1 MERINQCLETYLR
14 CFCSYK
20 PDVWTWW
27 LPWAAYWHNITLNS
41 PIGLTPYEVVY
52 GRRHLALIQ
61 YIPKTVK
68 VQAIEDALMDRDQI
82 SKLLK
87 DNLAIASER
96 MKSYAD
102 KKRSERTFEV
112 GDWVLLK
119 LQPYRQLSVRGS
131 VLQKLSPKLFGPYSI
146 VVCVGKVAYQLKL
159 PPESRIHNFFHIS
172 QLKHYKG
179 EVSKV
184 NPTLPLYWEPL
195 IKKPKKILEWRMLKK
210 QNKVVM

>member
-1 MERINQCLETYLR
+1 METYLK

-68 VQAIEDALMDRDQI
+68 LQAIENALMDRDQI

-87 DNLAIASER
+87 DNLAIARER

-119 LQPYRQLSVRGS
+119 LQPIDSYLSKGLYYKS
-131 VLQKLSPKLFGPYSI
+131 YLPNFLSLFDCSLCGQSSI
-146 VVCVGKVAYQLKL
+146 
-159 PPESRIHNFFHIS
+159 S
-172 QLKHYKG
+172 
-179 EVSKV
+179 
-184 NPTLPLYWEPL
+184 T
-195 IKKPKKILEWRMLKK
+195 
-210 QNKVVM
+210 